1 MFHVLCHQLNVPT
14 MFQTFPNIW
23 PGTPVGQWRQA
34 LGLLHLIAANLQ
46 RRIVAVQ
53 ISRICSDADGQNL
66 NLLCPIEDQF
76 PSVSLLP
83 SWRFISHRTSKSN
96 LRSLSLSILLVGV
109 FLGKLEPQLDQVL
122 SSIAEPLAC
131 TDRADDG
138 VPFWHL
144 VGECSRGRVFGRA
157 RSMRQPHCAKG
168 KSMKIR

>member
-1 MFHVLCHQLNVPT
+1 

-76 PSVSLLP
+76 PFCLLGDSSAIGHQSQICGP
-83 SWRFISHRTSKSN
+83 FHFASG
-96 LRSLSLSILLVGV
+96 ILLVGV

-144 VGECSRGRVFGRA
+144 VGERSRGRVFGRA
-157 RSMRQPHCAKG
+157 RSMRQPHKVPRENQ
-168 KSMKIR
+168 MKIR